1 MQVAF
6 TAQNRKTITGHAGM
20 CRNFLVF
27 QIKNGMISEPRLVEV
42 AKEQSFHEL
51 ADDTPH
57 PLDGVDL
64 ILSGSM
70 GSGLQQKLARRGLR
84 ALITSET
91 DPSLAIRELL
101 NGTLL
106 LQNASAGHNHDH
118 HDHEYADGQHPHP
131 EGGKC
136 GKCRCT
142 H

>member
-6 TAQNRKTITGHAGM
+6 TTQNRKTITGHAGM

-27 QIKNGMISEPRLVEV
+27 KIENGLISEPRLVEV
-42 AKEQSFHEL
+42 SKEQSFHEL
-51 ADDTPH
+51 ADDTQH

-64 ILSGSM
+64 LLSGSM
-70 GSGLQQKLARRGLR
+70 GFGLQQKLARRGLR

-91 DPSLAIRELL
+91 DPSLAIRALL

-106 LQNASAGHNHDH
+106 LQNASSGHLHDH
-118 HDHEYADGQHPHP
+118 DHADGHHPHP
-131 EGGKC
+131 EGEKC
-136 GKCRCT
+136 GNCRCA